1 MISPTNPRQLKTPG
15 EGTISATEDYAASEL
30 PQSEQRSTLTITL
43 VRMGYTVSATD
54 LLFGMSLGL
63 YFHFWTALAVALV
76 SSILICVVSI
86 LTGLIGQR
94 EGLNT
99 TLITKLAFGREG
111 SRLPSLVIAVIN
123 VGFAGYSTAITA
135 SVLPNI
141 FPGHSQQA
149 VWLFYIVVLSCLYT
163 VLSTLG
169 FAKGLTWVGRISVPL
184 MVVVVLAAAIAA
196 IEHAGGL
203 NAILSANPAQA
214 GKMSIIAMVALGTAK
229 WMQGATTPPDITRFA
244 KDTSAVYVTT
254 IAEFIAG
261 NFVFNLL
268 GIVLGLAV
276 GLGNMGE
283 ALTAVGVGALAAFA
297 IFVQGF
303 PHEVNSLY
311 TGSLAGRN
319 ALSIPRLYV
328 NVISGIFVAAL
339 AYHGL
344 TQGVLHS
351 FLVYLGYLAYVMPLI
366 PGIMIADYFLVHRG
380 RYVRRVA
387 NADVVNWRAVS
398 AFVIGLGINLYLG
411 LVVHDALWHAL
422 PLIGFVL
429 YLLFSWRQV
438 VATWSGRPSAYPPQT
453 RVRQGGV

>member
-1 MISPTNPRQLKTPG
+1 MISPTNPHPSESPR
-15 EGTISATEDYAASEL
+15 EDAVSATEDYAAVEL

-63 YFHFWTALAVALV
+63 YFPFWTALGVALA
-76 SSILICVVSI
+76 SSLLICGVSV

-99 TLITKLAFGREG
+99 TLITRLAFGREG

-135 SVLPNI
+135 SILPNL
-141 FPGHSQQA
+141 FPGYSQEA
-149 VWLFYIVVLSCLYT
+149 VWLFYIIVLSALYT
-163 VLSTLG
+163 ALSTLG
-169 FAKGLTWVGRISVPL
+169 FAKGLTWVGRVSVPVML
-184 MVVVVLAAAIAA
+184 VVVLIAAIAA
-196 IEHAGGL
+196 IEHAGGWSTIL
-203 NAILSANPAQA
+203 NTDPAQA
-214 GKMSIIAMVALGTAK
+214 GKMSIITMVALGTAK

-244 KDTSAVYVTT
+244 KSANAVYITT

-268 GIVLGLAV
+268 GVVLGLAV
-276 GLGNMGE
+276 GVSNLGE
-283 ALTAVGVGALAAFA
+283 ALGAVGVGSLAAMA

-328 NVISGIFVAAL
+328 NVISGILVAAL

-344 TQGVLHS
+344 TQGILQS

-380 RYVRRVA
+380 HYTRRVA
-387 NADVVNWRAVS
+387 DAEVVNWRAVG
-398 AFVIGLGINLYLG
+398 AFAIGLIINLYLR
-411 LVVHDALWHAL
+411 LVVHDTFWYAL
-422 PLIGFVL
+422 PLIAFAL
-429 YLLFSWRQV
+429 YLMFSWRHVRAAWSRTAV
-438 VATWSGRPSAYPPQT
+438 VPGA
-453 RVRQGGV
+453 